1 MLLVRSS
8 LVSMYP
14 QRIHSLK
21 FYKPKTNL
29 SEKDLKK
36 KGCYLWIVCGF
47 VFHMAEHRALA
58 MVEYIEKKKWLILVG
73 FP

>member
-36 KGCYLWIVCGF
+36 KVVTYGLF
-47 VFHMAEHRALA
+47 VVLYFIWLN
-58 MVEYIEKKKWLILVG
+58 IE
-73 FP
+73 P

>member
-29 SEKDLKK
+29 SKERFEK

-47 VFHMAEHRALA
+47 VFHMAD
-58 MVEYIEKKKWLILVG
+58 IE
-73 FP
+73 P